1 MQSCHFSHIF
11 ANAHHICHCHAFNW
25 PEHNQWSIRTY
36 SSYANGRPKLLV
48 WQWPF
53 DEAVRWQCIRHR
65 PIRVKNYCHVPILYR
80 RHKLVKYDSRD
91 GCSIYT
97 EDFKLHY
104 GSWLHEG
111 CGADMQCVE
120 GLDRSDQP
128 GFVCRGDGPFLMK
141 TKLIPADGIDIIF
154 KIVSRLYDCYT
165 TKYALCFAF
174 DSHTNLC
181 LAFKKTKA
189 IITNMKF
196 SYGKRGLFDL
206 LYYQEWKNSSRN
218 IMSMFPCFESLIVC
232 IQSLSILYV
241 LLVWMT
247 WYGQISSI
255 LLLHVECF
263 IRLLR
268 AGYCINT
275 RRRTALW
282 VRQLFQQSLLL
293 LFRFHPNSFSLESRL
308 SWLNDPFVYNI
319 IPPSFNDP

>member
-11 ANAHHICHCHAFNW
+11 ANAHYICHCHAFNW

-36 SSYANGRPKLLV
+36 SNYANGRPKLLV

-53 DEAVRWQCIRHR
+53 DEAVRCIRHR

-141 TKLIPADGIDIIF
+141 TKLIPADGIDIIS

-165 TKYALCFAF
+165 TKYALYFAF

-196 SYGKRGLFDL
+196 SYGKTGTFWSVVLSGMKKLFQKYHVYVSLFRISNRMHPIIVHSLRSSRLDDLVWTDIVNTFVTFWMLHSTSQSWL
-206 LYYQEWKNSSRN
+206 LYQYE
-218 IMSMFPCFESLIVC
+218 
-232 IQSLSILYV
+232 
-241 LLVWMT
+241 T
-247 WYGQISSI
+247 
-255 LLLHVECF
+255 
-263 IRLLR
+263 
-268 AGYCINT
+268 
-275 RRRTALW
+275 
-282 VRQLFQQSLLL
+282 
-293 LFRFHPNSFSLESRL
+293 
-308 SWLNDPFVYNI
+308 
-319 IPPSFNDP
+319 

>member
-25 PEHNQWSIRTY
+25 PEHNQWSVRTY

-120 GLDRSDQP
+120 DWIDRINLDLYAVVMVHFLWKRSWFQRM
-128 GFVCRGDGPFLMK
+128 V
-141 TKLIPADGIDIIF
+141 LI
-154 KIVSRLYDCYT
+154 
-165 TKYALCFAF
+165 
-174 DSHTNLC
+174 
-181 LAFKKTKA
+181 
-189 IITNMKF
+189 
-196 SYGKRGLFDL
+196 SYLK
-206 LYYQEWKNSSRN
+206 
-218 IMSMFPCFESLIVC
+218 
-232 IQSLSILYV
+232 
-241 LLVWMT
+241 
-247 WYGQISSI
+247 
-255 LLLHVECF
+255 
-263 IRLLR
+263 
-268 AGYCINT
+268 
-275 RRRTALW
+275 
-282 VRQLFQQSLLL
+282 
-293 LFRFHPNSFSLESRL
+293 
-308 SWLNDPFVYNI
+308 
-319 IPPSFNDP
+319 